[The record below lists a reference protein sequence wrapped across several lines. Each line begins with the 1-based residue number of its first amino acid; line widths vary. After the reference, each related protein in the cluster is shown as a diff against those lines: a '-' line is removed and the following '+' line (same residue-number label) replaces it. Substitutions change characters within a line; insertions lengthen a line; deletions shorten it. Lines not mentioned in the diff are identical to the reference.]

1 VGVGSSGVEG
11 GEITY
16 PGPVDVSFGPVSPNP
31 LGSHSQVRFWTSG
44 QAEAKLTLYDVQGRL
59 QRTLLSGQVPGGE
72 HVMAWDGRNAYGQR
86 LPAGVY
92 FFRLEAAGRVFT
104 EKAVLLR

>member
-1 VGVGSSGVEG
+1 
-11 GEITY
+11 
-16 PGPVDVSFGPVSPNP
+16 VDVRFGPVSPNP
-31 LGSHSQVRFWTSG
+31 LGSRSTVRFWTSG
-44 QAEAKLTLYDVQGRL
+44 PTEAGLTLYDVQGRL
-59 QRTLLSGQVPGGE
+59 QRTLLSGRVPGGE
-72 HVMAWDGRNAYGQR
+72 HVMAWDGKNAYGQR